1 MAQIKE
7 EQLKELQGA
16 IEAANAYQLE
26 LGKLDI
32 QKHGLLHAF
41 NQANEKINNI
51 KEAIFEEYGKGEINI
66 QTGEFTEQ
74 MDEAE
79 IVDSE

>member
-7 EQLKELQGA
+7 EQLKELQNA

-41 NQANEKINNI
+41 NESNEKINSI
-51 KEAIFEEYGKGEINI
+51 KEAIYQEYGKGEINI
-66 QTGEFTEQ
+66 KTGEFTEQ
-74 MDEAE
+74 VDEAE
-79 IVDSE
+79 VVAE